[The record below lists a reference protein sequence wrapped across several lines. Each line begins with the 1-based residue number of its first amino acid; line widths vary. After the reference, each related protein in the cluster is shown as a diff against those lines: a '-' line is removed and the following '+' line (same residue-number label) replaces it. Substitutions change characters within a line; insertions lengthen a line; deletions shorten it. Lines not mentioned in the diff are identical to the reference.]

1 MKKNPRIIFPEP
13 KKAVIEE
20 IDIPKPAPGQVL
32 IKSSR
37 SMVSIGT
44 EMTAFC
50 GEFPK
55 GSNWEKFFSCP
66 YYPGYNNVGTVVDVG
81 AGVNR
86 AFMGRRLATYGQHA
100 AYITAPVQDVVVTE
114 ENAGELQA
122 KGKGGAYDIPSE
134 VNDDHAVFFTI
145 PQIVMNGIRNS
156 KVSWGECAVVYGLGL
171 LGQFAVRF
179 CRKCGASP
187 VFAVDIS
194 DERLK
199 YLPKDSAVIPVNP
212 KELDVVDMIKKH
224 NHGRLADV
232 VFEVTANASFLEK
245 ELSLLREKGRL
256 LLLSS
261 PKEKV
266 VFDFQDYCAW
276 PSYTIIGCHN
286 FSHPVYPQTDNP
298 WTMKRHVEL
307 FFDLVAK
314 GELDMEGLISR
325 RADYMEAASV
335 YQDLLNNRS
344 KDMGIIFNWDNVK

>member
-1 MKKNPRIIFPEP
+1 MKKNPTIMFPEP
-13 KKAVIEE
+13 KRAVVEE
-20 IDIPKPAPGQVL
+20 REIPAPGAGEAL

-55 GSNWEKFFSCP
+55 GTNWEKFFSCP
-66 YYPGYNNVGTVVDVG
+66 YYPGYNNTGIVADVG
-81 AGVNR
+81 PGVNKKLIGKR
-86 AFMGRRLATYGQHA
+86 MATYGQHA
-100 AYITAPVQDVVVTE
+100 AYITAPVADVVVTE

-122 KGKGGAYDIPSE
+122 KGKGGAYDIPEGVS
-134 VNDDHAVFFTI
+134 DDHAVFFTI

-179 CRKCGASP
+179 CRKSGAMP
-187 VFAVDIS
+187 VFAVDVS
-194 DERLK
+194 EDRFK
-199 YLPKDSAVIPVNP
+199 YLPEDPSVISVNP
-212 KELDVVDMIKKH
+212 KKKDVLEEIRKH
-224 NHGRLADV
+224 NHGRAADV
-232 VFEVTANASFLEK
+232 VFEVTGNASFLEK
-245 ELSLLREKGRL
+245 ELSVLREKGRL

-286 FSHPVYPQTDNP
+286 FSHPSHPQADNP
-298 WTMKRHVEL
+298 WTMQRHVEL
-307 FFDLVAK
+307 FFDLVSRS
-314 GELDMEGLISR
+314 ELDIDRLISR
-325 RADYMEAASV
+325 KVDYRKAPEV
-335 YQDLLNNRS
+335 YQDLLRDRS
-344 KDMGIIFNWDNVK
+344 KEMGIIFNWDDVK